1 MDKID
6 PRPDLLPE
14 FDDGVDEFL
23 RYLVAEIGQMREDLD
38 EAIERLDMLNNELQ
52 LLRQDTE
59 LAP

>member
-1 MDKID
+1 MDEID

-23 RYLVAEIGQMREDLD
+23 RYMVAEIGQMREDLD
-38 EAIERLDMLNNELQ
+38 EAIERLNMLNNELQ

>member
-1 MDKID
+1 MID

-38 EAIERLDMLNNELQ
+38 EAIERLNMLNNELQ